1 MDTLSQEVHGRY
13 VDRDVLSEVFVKDVM
28 TKDVISILKYA
39 GVNHAVTSLS
49 ENCISGLPVVDRE
62 NRVIGIISEADI
74 LSMVGMGR
82 GHTFRDILRHMFGEP
97 LPERKMGDHVGDVMT
112 SPAVTIGPGKTISE
126 AARVMDEKKVK
137 RLPVVDDSGHL
148 LGIISRADIVRVV
161 SGNMK
166 GCR

>member
-1 MDTLSQEVHGRY
+1 
-13 VDRDVLSEVFVKDVM
+13 
-28 TKDVISILKYA
+28 
-39 GVNHAVTSLS
+39 
-49 ENCISGLPVVDRE
+49 
-62 NRVIGIISEADI
+62 
-74 LSMVGMGR
+74 
-82 GHTFRDILRHMFGEP
+82 
-97 LPERKMGDHVGDVMT
+97 MGDHVGDVMT